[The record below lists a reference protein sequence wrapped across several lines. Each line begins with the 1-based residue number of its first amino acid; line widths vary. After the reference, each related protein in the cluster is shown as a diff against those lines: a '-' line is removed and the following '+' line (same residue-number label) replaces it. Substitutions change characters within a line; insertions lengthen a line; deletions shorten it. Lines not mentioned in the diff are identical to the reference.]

1 MKKLKNVLYISM
13 IFFIIISVFNKV
25 QGVGSVSL
33 TSNKSTCNVGDE
45 FLININISGM
55 STASF
60 TVKINIDT
68 SKVEYISGPSNS
80 NFVNGRIIYTWTDP
94 SGGANPKT
102 SGTVA
107 SFRLKAKT
115 SGTANFSISGDFFDA
130 NENPIMP
137 SFSGTNVTVKE
148 AEQNSQ
154 TNNENNNNQNTNQTN
169 NQTNNQ
175 TTNQNQ
181 NNNQNI
187 DQNINQNTSTNNNQA
202 GNSTNNRRTNKSK

>member
-25 QGVGSVSL
+25 QGVGNVSL
-33 TSNKSTCNVGDE
+33 TSNKSTCNVGEE

-94 SGGANPKT
+94 SGGGNPKT

-154 TNNENNNNQNTNQTN
+154 TNNENSNNQNTNQN
-169 NQTNNQ
+169 NNQ

-181 NNNQNI
+181 NNNQNN
-187 DQNINQNTSTNNNQA
+187 DQNINQNTSSNNNQA
-202 GNSTNNRRTNKSK
+202 ENSTNNRRANKSK

>member
-154 TNNENNNNQNTNQTN
+154 TNN
-169 NQTNNQ
+169 Q